1 MTLEQILAA
10 WIVGSSI
17 LSAAF
22 AMVAI
27 VIALHTFTD
36 EAEATERRRQ
46 GDRLDAG
53 MNGVEEARAEDH
65 ARAVAS
71 RVFRETGWMSANN
84 VRRYGV

>member
-22 AMVAI
+22 SMVAV
-27 VIALHTFTD
+27 VIALHTFMD

-46 GDRLDAG
+46 GDRLEAGLDGVDSARSEDAD
-53 MNGVEEARAEDH
+53 RA
-65 ARAVAS
+65 ATL
-71 RVFRETGWMSANN
+71 RVFRGDGSMHGNT
-84 VRRYGV
+84 RRGR

>member
-1 MTLEQILAA
+1 MTLEQFLAA

-46 GDRLDAG
+46 GDRLEAG
-53 MNGVEEARAEDH
+53 LNGVEEARAEDP

-71 RVFRETGWMSANN
+71 RVYRETGWMTVDQLGS
-84 VRRYGV
+84 RR

>member
-1 MTLEQILAA
+1 MTLEQFLAA

-27 VIALHTFTD
+27 VIAIHTFTD

-46 GDRLDAG
+46 GDRLEAG
-53 MNGVEEARAEDH
+53 MNGVEEARAEDA

>member
-10 WIVGSSI
+10 WIVVSSI

-36 EAEATERRRQ
+36 EAEAMERRRQ
-46 GDRLDAG
+46 GDRLEAG
-53 MNGVEEARAEDH
+53 MNGVEEARAEDP

-71 RVFRETGWMSANN
+71 RVYRETGWMSANN
-84 VRRYGV
+84 ARRYGV

>member
-1 MTLEQILAA
+1 MTLEQFLAA

-46 GDRLDAG
+46 GDRLEAG
-53 MNGVEEARAEDH
+53 LDGVEEARAEDP

-71 RVFRETGWMSANN
+71 RVYRETGWMSAKNA
-84 VRRYGV
+84 RRYGI

>member
-1 MTLEQILAA
+1 MTLEQFLAA

-17 LSAAF
+17 MSAAF

-46 GDRLDAG
+46 GDRLEVG
-53 MNGVEEARAEDH
+53 LNGVEEARAEDP

-71 RVFRETGWMSANN
+71 RVYRETGWMSANN
-84 VRRYGV
+84 ARRYGV

>member
-46 GDRLDAG
+46 GERLEAG
-53 MNGVEEARAEDH
+53 LNGVEEARAEDH

-71 RVFRETGWMSANN
+71 RVYRETGWMSANN

>member
-1 MTLEQILAA
+1 MTLEQFLAA

-46 GDRLDAG
+46 GDRLEAG
-53 MNGVEEARAEDH
+53 LNGVEEARVEDP

-71 RVFRETGWMSANN
+71 RVYRETGWMTVDQLGS
-84 VRRYGV
+84 RR